1 MIYKLKYNTNVT
13 SYKTN
18 KCQLSTMATLKGH
31 YSLPWF
37 LLKCSQNLTQF
48 LEVSNSFQKFETV
61 LRSLK
66 QFSEVLNS
74 SWKSQ
79 TVLGSFKQCSRKS
92 QTVLDSLK
100 QLSEVSKNPPGLKQ
114 FSEIGLGVPNSSRNL
129 KHLSVVSMSCW
140 GSKKILGIFKKL
152 SVLPESV
159 CTAIRRSVAKLG
171 TLQQNPRI
179 KSLKEFNLLLKLAAV
194 LKSNSFVE
202 KFPGLY

>member
-1 MIYKLKYNTNVT
+1 MICKLKYNTNVT

-48 LEVSNSFQKFETV
+48 LEVSNSSQKFDTV

-92 QTVLDSLK
+92 QTVLGS
-100 QLSEVSKNPPGLKQ
+100 LKQ
-114 FSEIGLGVPNSSRNL
+114 FSKVSNSSR
-129 KHLSVVSMSCW
+129 KSQ
-140 GSKKILGIFKKL
+140 KILQ
-152 SVLPESV
+152 
-159 CTAIRRSVAKLG
+159 A
-171 TLQQNPRI
+171 
-179 KSLKEFNLLLKLAAV
+179 
-194 LKSNSFVE
+194 SNSSRKQVSEFQIVLGISNICRQ
-202 KFPGLY
+202 FP